1 MVQPAS
7 HLPSLNAAVRNDI
20 GISCWRYSPIEA
32 TSVLTMNTLGPT
44 AARKSSNST
53 ATTML
58 RLLRNCTPLPTPDIA
73 ERMKRT
79 VITTMIV
86 SAMLF
91 DSPVCQR

>member
-1 MVQPAS
+1 M
-7 HLPSLNAAVRNDI
+7 
-20 GISCWRYSPIEA
+20 
-32 TSVLTMNTLGPT
+32 MNTLGPT
-44 AARKSSNST
+44 AARNSSSST

-73 ERMKRT
+73 ERMKSA

-86 SAMLF
+86 NAMLF